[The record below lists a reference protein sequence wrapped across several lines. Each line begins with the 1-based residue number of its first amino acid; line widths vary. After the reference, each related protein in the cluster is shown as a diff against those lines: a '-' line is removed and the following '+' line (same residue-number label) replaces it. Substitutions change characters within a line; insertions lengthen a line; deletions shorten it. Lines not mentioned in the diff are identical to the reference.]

1 MTASSNGVFDVA
13 VVGGGIVG
21 LATARA
27 LAAARPG
34 RRVAVLEKESEVG
47 RHQSG
52 HNSGVLHTG
61 VYYKPG
67 SLKARLCR
75 SGRAAMERYC
85 AEKGLPVAPLG
96 KVIVA
101 TEEREKEALRRLL
114 DRAQQNGVRCDLV
127 GPERLREIEPHAAG
141 LEALHVPDAA
151 VLDYGAVCRSLASDL
166 EQDGHM
172 VLRGARV
179 TAWKRVGAELAVST
193 SAGELAARKLVNCA
207 GLQSDRVAA
216 LDGASTPPS
225 ARIIPFR
232 GEYRL
237 LTPRAANLVRALI
250 YPVPDPA
257 FPFLGV
263 HFTRSVDGQ
272 VECGPNAVLA
282 LAREG
287 YDSRAPVLADLLDTL
302 AWPGFRRLARRHLR
316 MGLAEA
322 WRSFSARAFA
332 RAAQR
337 LVPEVR
343 AEDLL
348 PAPCGIR
355 AQAVDRSGALVDDFL
370 LVEGQDV
377 LHVLNAPSPA
387 ATASLAIGAE
397 VAARLV

>member
-67 SLKARLCR
+67 SLKARLCC

-101 TEEREKEALRRLL
+101 TQEREKEALRRLL

-397 VAARLV
+397 VAARLG